1 MEQPAVKL
9 AVICSGMGDRD
20 VNTFSQSAPTDKAC
34 YVYRLLNATDVIVVM
49 CNTAVS
55 PEQSFSWTNE
65 VSRCHVLQSV
75 ISSKFRKHAF
85 IIEI

>member
-34 YVYRLLNATDVIVVM
+34 YVYRLLNAKDVVVVM

-65 VSRCHVLQSV
+65 VGILHSCADRPRIGRCKTHA
-75 ISSKFRKHAF
+75 KFKF
-85 IIEI
+85 